1 MRRKQKGKETNNEV
15 VKVTPYHI
23 YLPGTQMTSIFEGQ
37 PPKNKA
43 LSIQNN
49 GHLGSRY
56 MIHVFGEE
64 VPLTLTTTKDNDS
77 EKWYSNFLVDQQ
89 RSRALSKNMPRYSFK
104 FEILKHFISVLNSLI
119 LATRHVGGFQIMN
132 MIGNHHVHP

>member
-1 MRRKQKGKETNNEV
+1 
-15 VKVTPYHI
+15 
-23 YLPGTQMTSIFEGQ
+23 MTSIFEGQ

-77 EKWYSNFLVDQQ
+77 EKWYSNSLVDQQ
-89 RSRALSKNMPRYSFK
+89 RGPCQKKCLVIHSNLKYLNISSLS
-104 FEILKHFISVLNSLI
+104 
-119 LATRHVGGFQIMN
+119 
-132 MIGNHHVHP
+132 